1 MEETHYST
9 NEELQAT
16 LQELADLQ
24 SQLSEVQSDNERL
37 SEEKDVLFHTLCR
50 QTEKLEDSRSQ
61 MGTLQE
67 LLLRESSQQ
76 EIGGIAGATEREQ
89 KLLDLLK
96 NSQEERENLLIK
108 QEEFNSDFNGLR
120 SAIEEKTKENARLK
134 ERVSVLDS
142 TIDAGNAERKQ
153 TESQLSYAKE
163 ESSSKQIEISTLS
176 TLLEN
181 ARGKIDELEQDRALG
196 DKSDLGELL
205 DVARKEK
212 EEKEGQ
218 VASLQEQVS
227 KSQNEI
233 QKLKDQ
239 LSGISEEVKVT
250 RNNAKCAIS
259 DLEYK
264 FETLKQEKMK
274 VTGDYQNLQEAA
286 SELQIQCKCHIE
298 DKTHLESLLGETQ
311 RHLGDTERFLSE
323 KEEKLSEEMR
333 LRKQEVCWK
342 FYLFFFDFFF
352 KFCFSQ
358 NEEWDQ
364 FQSDLLMTV
373 RVANDFK
380 TEAQHAHEQL
390 ALDNKSL
397 REKIRNLEQQIEKLN
412 KSEFFFL
419 FSFIF

>member
-67 LLLRESSQQ
+67 LLLRESTQQ

-120 SAIEEKTKENARLK
+120 SAIEEKSKENARLK

-153 TESQLSYAKE
+153 TESQLTQAKE

-264 FETLKQEKMK
+264 LETLQLEKQKI
-274 VTGDYQNLQEAA
+274 TGDYQNLQEAA
-286 SELQIQCKCHIE
+286 GELQIQCKCHIE
-298 DKTHLESLLGETQ
+298 DKTHLEGLLNETQ

-323 KEEKLSEEMR
+323 KEDKLSEEMR
-333 LRKQEVCWK
+333 LRKQEVCWTNL
-342 FYLFFFDFFF
+342 LFLLEVFF
-352 KFCFSQ
+352 
-358 NEEWDQ
+358 
-364 FQSDLLMTV
+364 L
-373 RVANDFK
+373 
-380 TEAQHAHEQL
+380 
-390 ALDNKSL
+390 
-397 REKIRNLEQQIEKLN
+397 I
-412 KSEFFFL
+412 FFFL
-419 FSFIF
+419 CFRTKNGISFNLIY

>member
-67 LLLRESSQQ
+67 LLLRESTQQ

-120 SAIEEKTKENARLK
+120 SAIEEKSKENARLK

-153 TESQLSYAKE
+153 TESQLTQAKE

-264 FETLKQEKMK
+264 LETLQLEKQKI
-274 VTGDYQNLQEAA
+274 TGDYQNLQEAA
-286 SELQIQCKCHIE
+286 GELQIQCKCHIE
-298 DKTHLESLLGETQ
+298 DKTHLEGLLNETQ

-323 KEEKLSEEMR
+323 KEDKLSEEIR
-333 LRKQEVCWK
+333 LRKQEVCWTNLL
-342 FYLFFFDFFF
+342 FLLEVFFLIFFFSLF
-352 KFCFSQ
+352 Q

-412 KSEFFFL
+412 KSEF
-419 FSFIF
+419 